1 MDTVKAVA
9 QMGETIDKFKE
20 TQTALL
26 EEIKAT
32 TEGSSAEV
40 KAAVARAEEGA
51 KEIKGI
57 SAQIVEKLSEESF
70 FGCNVENASFGAT
83 ICAERSAICSMV
95 SKLGT
100 QAKIKEVHIVSD
112 MTEPV
117 SPCGVCRQSLAE
129 FSTEETSIYVYAK
142 NMKSYKRFSMIDLL
156 PHAFVSF

>member
-1 MDTVKAVA
+1 MEDHVYLKTQLNK
-9 QMGETIDKFKE
+9 DK
-20 TQTALL
+20 LL
-26 EEIKAT
+26 EVLTK
-32 TEGSSAEV
+32 SHSPYSKFRV
-40 KAAVARAEEGA
+40 
-51 KEIKGI
+51 